1 MVKIIM
7 VDNTCILHA
16 DMKKYYHSTV
26 GCSVK
31 LFGKGSV
38 EFGTNWTKL
47 RNFFNTNLVSHSFPQ
62 PSLMMV

>member
-16 DMKKYYHSTV
+16 DMKKYYYSTA

-38 EFGTNWTKL
+38 EFGTN
-47 RNFFNTNLVSHSFPQ
+47 
-62 PSLMMV
+62 